1 MDGFV
6 DRSMRRRLDCVPGE
20 LPYSLLSWRRAPLP
34 YLIDGNNLLGSW
46 GGPQEGDDRRHEV
59 VRRVAAFCR
68 GRNARA
74 TVVFDGHP
82 LRDDLAAQEL
92 GPVSVRVPPPGT
104 DADSLIRELVE
115 RAARPSGLYRLGSSP
130 ASRSRRTISSCPCCA
145 ASASARCRLWASAV
159 VSIRAAS
166 AGRPNPA
173 AAAMLSTR
181 APRRASASAAR
192 AYPKARAVISGD
204 VHLAEPRPSTAA
216 PKSSRVS
223 TSATW
228 TPAFAG

>member
-1 MDGFV
+1 MYRRPNQGRIALSGQHINTDGFV
-6 DRSMRRRLDCVPGE
+6 DRSDVWRLDSIPGE
-20 LPYSLLSWRRAPLP
+20 LPYRAIQDVPAPVP

-46 GGPQEGDDRRHEV
+46 GGPQGGDDRRHEV

-115 RAARPSGLYRLGSSP
+115 RAARPAELIVVTSDKALYSYVKTLG
-130 ASRSRRTISSCPCCA
+130 
-145 ASASARCRLWASAV
+145 AV
-159 VSIRAAS
+159 VMRAHGGNALERRVRWQ
-166 AGRPNPA
+166 RP
-173 AAAMLSTR
+173 T
-181 APRRASASAAR
+181 
-192 AYPKARAVISGD
+192 
-204 VHLAEPRPSTAA
+204 
-216 PKSSRVS
+216 
-223 TSATW
+223 
-228 TPAFAG
+228 TPGS